1 MPVRYGIELVF
12 EPEFTARVYRAR
24 QLVCGQFGCWAAEM
38 HLLRMTLAPYF
49 PCPDGPLAA
58 LGEELAGIAAASRR
72 FSPAFAAV
80 RGAVAAAPET
90 GSVFLEFADGNEAL
104 LALQAAAASAAAQA
118 AAGDAEPPP
127 AAAEFRPRI
136 ALLEYGGLPAPIL
149 ADAAEFAGAVAADL
163 CLPPLTRAW
172 RLLLVRYESAAAGE
186 DWGGGSWAADV
197 SWRQLQSWPL

>member
-1 MPVRYGIELVF
+1 MSVRYGVELVF
-12 EPEFTARVYRAR
+12 APAFTARVYRAR

-49 PCPDGPLAA
+49 PVPEGRMENLSAELAA
-58 LGEELAGIAAASRR
+58 AAAASRQ
-72 FSPAFAAV
+72 FSPAFAVV
-80 RGAVAAAPET
+80 RGGVAAAPET

-104 LALQAAAASAAAQA
+104 LALQSAAQSAAAKA
-118 AAGDAEPPP
+118 DGVVNLP

-163 CLPPLTRAW
+163 QLPPLTRAW
-172 RLLLVRYESAAAGE
+172 RLLLVRYESAAAGG
-186 DWGGGSWAADV
+186 DWVGGRWAADV

>member
-1 MPVRYGIELVF
+1 MSVRYGVELVF
-12 EPEFTARVYRAR
+12 EPGFTARVYRAR

-49 PCPDGPLAA
+49 PVPEAGLPA
-58 LGEELAGIAAASRR
+58 LSEELAGAAAASRQ
-72 FSPAFAAV
+72 FSPGFAATP
-80 RGAVAAAPET
+80 GAITAAPET

-104 LALQAAAASAAAQA
+104 LALQAAAQSAAAKA
-118 AAGDAEPPP
+118 DWYINSPA

-149 ADAAEFAGAVAADL
+149 ADAAEFAGVVASDL
-163 CLPPLTRAW
+163 QLPPLAHAW
-172 RLLLVRYESAAAGE
+172 RLLLVRYESAAAGD
-186 DWGGGSWAADV
+186 DWGDGRWAADV